1 MWSAGSASG
10 AAWRQRCCLALEWP
24 QHVGARCRPQAGCG
38 CSSPAAAWIASRQ
51 RADAAARRSF
61 KNRSLSR
68 FPSHSSGTDACPL
81 GALLPQSYGARL
93 ARDSSKDAARSSCKT
108 SCANLQPSLLLSRDV
123 QESIV
128 LSMSTKAHLSEKQ
141 MR

>member
-1 MWSAGSASG
+1 VERGIS
-10 AAWRQRCCLALEWP
+10 QRCCLAPAVLP
-24 QHVGARCRPQAGCG
+24 RAGM
-38 CSSPAAAWIASRQ
+38 
-51 RADAAARRSF
+51 AAARR
-61 KNRSLSR
+61 RPLPPPSR
-68 FPSHSSGTDACPL
+68 VRLLVAGGCLDRQPPASGRRCSPL
-81 GALLPQSYGARL
+81 VQKPQPVALPVTLLGDGRLPVGALLPQSYGARL

-123 QESIV
+123 HESIV